1 MTRTLSLNGRRVD
14 TDATTLAELLAA
26 QGYDPAGAHACAVN
40 RQFVPRATWASRPLA
55 DGDQVDVVA
64 PVTGG

>member
-1 MTRTLSLNGRRVD
+1 MSCLLSLNGRRVES
-14 TDATTLAELLAA
+14 DAATLADLLANE
-26 QGYDPAGAHACAVN
+26 GYDPAGAFACAVN
-40 RQFVPRATWASRPLA
+40 RQFVPRAAWAERPLA

>member
-1 MTRTLSLNGRRVD
+1 MTHSLSLNGRRVD
-14 TDATTLAELLAA
+14 TDAGTLGDLLAA
-26 QGYDPAGAHACAVN
+26 EGFDPAGAYACAVN
-40 RQFVPRATWASRPLA
+40 RQFVPRAAWCERRLA

>member
-1 MTRTLSLNGRRVD
+1 MSVRISFNGQGLD
-14 TDATTLAELLAA
+14 TQARTLAELLVA
-26 QGYDPAGAHACAVN
+26 QALDPEGALACAVN
-40 RQFVPRATWASRPLA
+40 RQFVPRAAWGVRPLA